1 MAFFGVGFYFYF
13 LLFISLF
20 IGMFVYLFIYRIIV
34 GWQVAFIALAFC
46 TDHLYIYTTSIVSLS
61 TGYTYIGN
69 TYRIYDWKI
78 KPACFT

>member
-1 MAFFGVGFYFYF
+1 MAFFGVGFYLNF

-20 IGMFVYLFIYRIIV
+20 IGMFVYLFINRIIV

-46 TDHLYIYTTSIVSLS
+46 TDHLYIYLYIYTSIVSLS

-69 TYRIYDWKI
+69 TYRI
-78 KPACFT
+78 